1 MKKTKIDFTITV
13 LDNLTMKLCTMQRKR
28 KMMHPS
34 VHRGYTSPPLPLH
47 GFSPPTP
54 PTPVPPPQKKKKKK
68 KKEGNSVIKVLFGV
82 PYGVHPTAA
91 GHRVSY
97 APVGCSTYLCV

>member
-1 MKKTKIDFTITV
+1 
-13 LDNLTMKLCTMQRKR
+13 MKLCTMQRKR

-34 VHRGYTSPPLPLH
+34 VHLGYTSPPLPLH
-47 GFSPPTP
+47 GFSPP
-54 PTPVPPPQKKKKKK
+54 PQKKKKK
-68 KKEGNSVIKVLFGV
+68 KKEGNSVIRVLFGV